1 MERMPEEEDTVKT
14 VFKNTPEGRRSV
26 GKPRNKW
33 LYVENCLKK
42 MGVGGC
48 RKIAMDRDGWKLI
61 MKEVRD
67 LHEL

>member
-1 MERMPEEEDTVKT
+1 MRKGRSRWLGHMERMSEEEEDTVKT

-33 LYVENCLKK
+33 LCVENCLKK

-48 RKIAMDRDGWKLI
+48 RNNS
-61 MKEVRD
+61 
-67 LHEL
+67 